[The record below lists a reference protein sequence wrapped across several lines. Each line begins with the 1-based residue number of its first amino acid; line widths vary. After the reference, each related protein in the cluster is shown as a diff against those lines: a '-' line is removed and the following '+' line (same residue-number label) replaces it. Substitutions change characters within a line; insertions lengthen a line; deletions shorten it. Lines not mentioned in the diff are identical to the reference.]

1 MSWAEAGFEIFGAH
15 VMWTD
20 LVGNIAALATVLL
33 AMRKSM
39 WTWPVQFTGAVL
51 LLIASISAHITG
63 NALKQAL
70 FAGLAIYGW
79 WAWRRGTQ
87 NGRNLA
93 VRPAQWWER
102 VLLIGGMLVGTVV
115 IGLLFWV
122 TGLSWGA
129 HVPPPAGVFL
139 VLADAYI
146 FVGSAMATWAQG
158 RALVDFWIVWVAVD
172 LVGVPLAFSSG
183 LVVSGAV
190 YGIFFVLVLIGFVK
204 WLREYRAAAPGA
216 PVAGEVAAEGVA
228 R

>member
-1 MSWAEAGFEIFGAH
+1 MNWLNAGFDIFGTH
-15 VMWTD
+15 VLWTD

-33 AMRKSM
+33 AMRKSL
-39 WTWPVQFTGAVL
+39 WTWPVQFAGAVL
-51 LLIASISAHITG
+51 LFAASINAHVTG
-63 NALKQAL
+63 NALKQVL

-87 NGRNLA
+87 DGRQLP
-93 VRPAQWWER
+93 VRPAHWWER
-102 VLLIGGMLVGTVV
+102 STLIAVMLVGTAVV
-115 IGLLFWV
+115 GLLFYV

-129 HVPPPAGVFL
+129 SVPGLKGMAL
-139 VLADAYI
+139 VAADAYI

-190 YGIFFVLVLIGFVK
+190 YGVFFVLVLVGFVK
-204 WLREYRAAAPGA
+204 WLREYRTGPLG
-216 PVAGEVAAEGVA
+216 VAAVA
-228 R
+228 Q

>member
-1 MSWAEAGFEIFGAH
+1 VNWANAGFTAFGTH
-15 VMWTD
+15 VLWTD

-51 LLIASISAHITG
+51 LFIASVNAHITG
-63 NALKQAL
+63 NALKQAM

-87 NGRNLA
+87 DGKQLS
-93 VRPAQWWER
+93 VRPAEWWER
-102 VLLIGGMLVGTVV
+102 MLLILFMILGTAVVGV
-115 IGLLFWV
+115 LFYV

-129 HVPPPAGVFL
+129 HEPLPKGAFL
-139 VLADAYI
+139 VAADAYI

-190 YGIFFVLVLIGFVK
+190 YGVFFVLVLVGFAK
-204 WLREYRAAAPGA
+204 WLREYRTAGVN
-216 PVAGEVAAEGVA
+216 VAVAQ
-228 R
+228 